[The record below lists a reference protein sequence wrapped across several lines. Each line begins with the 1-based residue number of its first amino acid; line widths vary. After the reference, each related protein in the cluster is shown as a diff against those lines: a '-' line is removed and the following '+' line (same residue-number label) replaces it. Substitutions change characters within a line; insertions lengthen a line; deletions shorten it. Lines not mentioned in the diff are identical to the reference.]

1 MSTTTEKKQW
11 ALIVFNVLHCHSPC
25 WCWCCF
31 WFLVLFLSFG
41 GSGPS
46 YSCFPL
52 KFLFKDSE
60 VFLRT
65 ILSYLVKDLALENF
79 VFPHIFGG
87 HQKY

>member
-1 MSTTTEKKQW
+1 MSTTTEKKNG
-11 ALIVFNVLHCHSPC
+11 LRLYLMCCIVTVHVGAGVVSGSWL
-25 WCWCCF
+25 
-31 WFLVLFLSFG
+31 LFLSFG

-46 YSCFPL
+46 YSCFPP
-52 KFLFKDSE
+52 KFLFKGSE

-79 VFPHIFGG
+79 VFPHIFGD